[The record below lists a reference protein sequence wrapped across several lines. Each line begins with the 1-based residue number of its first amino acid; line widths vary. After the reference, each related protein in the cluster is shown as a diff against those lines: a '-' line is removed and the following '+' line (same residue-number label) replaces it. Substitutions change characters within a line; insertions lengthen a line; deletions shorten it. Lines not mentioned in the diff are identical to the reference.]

1 MSNVLAWTVARMQG
15 QAVVIP
21 KGVAN
26 LPQRVYTKRK

>member
-21 KGVAN
+21 RSVAD